1 MISGIAAGEPFM
13 KTRAMLMGVIVL
25 LMATGCASSTRT
37 VRVAV
42 PPRVDLASFPMVG
55 LVTFSS
61 NSKGELDRLSTDHF
75 LQAVQAAQPGT
86 RVVELG
92 TEQQV
97 LASVKRNTWDATTLR
112 ALKEMHG
119 VDAIV
124 MGRLDVKKAKA
135 DVNLSANS
143 LFKAMNVRQDVDAS
157 LTTRLLEAGTGATMW
172 SDSSQVR
179 ANLANASFNSRGE
192 GHFGATDAEAAYGEM
207 VQGLV
212 HHVTDDFRVHY
223 VTRRVR
229 KDDPAY
235 ANIAD

>member
-1 MISGIAAGEPFM
+1 M
-13 KTRAMLMGVIVL
+13 KTKAMLMGVIAL
-25 LMATGCASSTRT
+25 LLATGCASSTRT

-42 PPRVDLASFPMVG
+42 PPRVDLAAYPMVG

-61 NSKGELDRLSTDHF
+61 NAKGELDRLSTDKF

-112 ALKEMHG
+112 AIKEMHG
-119 VDAIV
+119 VDAVVI
-124 MGRLDVKKAKA
+124 GRLDVKKAKA
-135 DVNLSANS
+135 DMQLSSAAM
-143 LFKAMNVRQDVDAS
+143 FKRLSVRQDVDAA
-157 LTTRLLEAGTGATMW
+157 LTTRLLEANSGATMW
-172 SDSSQVR
+172 TDSSQVT

-192 GHFGATDAEAAYGEM
+192 GHFGASDPEAAYGEM
-207 VQGLV
+207 VNGLV
-212 HHVTDDFRVHY
+212 YHVTDDFRVHY
-223 VTRRVR
+223 VTRQVR

-235 ANIAD
+235 ASVAD

>member
-1 MISGIAAGEPFM
+1 M
-13 KTRAMLMGVIVL
+13 KTRAMLIGVIAL
-25 LMATGCASSTRT
+25 LLAAGCASSTRT

-42 PPRVDLASFPMVG
+42 PPRVDLAAYPMVG

-61 NSKGELDRLSTDHF
+61 NSKGELHRMSTDRF
-75 LQAVQAAQPGT
+75 LESVQAAQPGT

-92 TEQQV
+92 TEQEV
-97 LASVKRNTWDATTLR
+97 LASVKRNSFDATTLR
-112 ALKEMHG
+112 MLKEMHG

-124 MGRLDVKKAKA
+124 MGRLDMKKAKT
-135 DVNLSANS
+135 DVNLSAAS
-143 LFKAMNVRQDVDAS
+143 FLKAVNVRQDVDAT
-157 LTTRLLEAGTGATMW
+157 LTTRLFEANSGATMW
-172 SDSSQVR
+172 SASSKVT
-179 ANLANASFNSRGE
+179 ANLANANFNSRGE
-192 GHFGATDAEAAYGEM
+192 GSFGASDKDAAHGEM
-207 VQGLV
+207 VDGLV

>member
-1 MISGIAAGEPFM
+1 M
-13 KTRAMLMGVIVL
+13 KTRALLLGVITL
-25 LMATGCASSTRT
+25 LLATGCASKTKM
-37 VRVAV
+37 VRMEI
-42 PPRVDLASFPMVG
+42 PPRVDLAAYPMVG

-61 NSKGELDRLSTDHF
+61 NSRGELDRLSTEKF
-75 LQAVQAAQPGT
+75 LEAIQEAQPGT

-97 LASVKRNTWDATTLR
+97 LASVKRNSFDATTLR

-124 MGRLDVKKAKA
+124 MGRLDMKKAKA
-135 DVNLSANS
+135 DVNLSASS
-143 LFKAMNVRQDVDAS
+143 LFKAMNVRQDVDAT
-157 LTTRLLEAGTGATMW
+157 LTTRLLEADSGASMW
-172 SDSSQVR
+172 SRSSKVT

-192 GHFGATDAEAAYGEM
+192 GSFGASDKEAAYGEM
-207 VQGLV
+207 VDGLV
-212 HHVTDDFRVHY
+212 FQVTDDFRPHY

-235 ANIAD
+235 ANIAE

>member
-1 MISGIAAGEPFM
+1 M
-13 KTRAMLMGVIVL
+13 KTKAFLLGVVTL
-25 LMATGCASSTRT
+25 LLAVGCASKTKT
-37 VRVAV
+37 VQVEI
-42 PPRVDLASFPMVG
+42 PPRVDLAAYPMVG

-61 NSKGELDRLSTDHF
+61 NSKGELDRMSTERF
-75 LQAVQAAQPGT
+75 LEAVQAAQPGT

-97 LASVKRNTWDATTLR
+97 LASVKRNSFDATTLR

-135 DVNLSANS
+135 DVNLSAGS
-143 LFKAMNVRQDVDAS
+143 FLKAMNVRQNVDAT
-157 LTTRLLEAGTGATMW
+157 LTTRLFEANSGATMW
-172 SDSSQVR
+172 SDSSKVTVE
-179 ANLANASFNSRGE
+179 LANANFNSRGE
-192 GHFGATDAEAAYGEM
+192 GSFGATDKEAAYGEM
-207 VQGLV
+207 VDGLV
-212 HHVTDDFRVHY
+212 HYVTDDFRAHY

-235 ANIAD
+235 ANVAD